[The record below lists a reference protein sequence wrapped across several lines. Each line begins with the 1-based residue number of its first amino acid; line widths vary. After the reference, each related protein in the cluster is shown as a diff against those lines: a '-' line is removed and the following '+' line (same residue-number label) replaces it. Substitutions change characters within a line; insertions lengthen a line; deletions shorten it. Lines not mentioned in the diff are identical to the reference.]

1 MQVTPF
7 TSLFPRDLPLRSTL
21 LLASSALCFAVA
33 APAQQRGD
41 LARWQR
47 RAQGVTIMRDDW
59 GIAHVY
65 GKTDADAVFGMEYA
79 QAEDDFNRIETNYLN
94 SLGRLAEA
102 EGEPAIYQAL
112 RQRLFIDPD
121 SLRAEYRASP
131 PWLRHLMDAFA
142 DGLNYFLY
150 KHPEAKPRVITHFEP
165 WMALSFTEGSIGGD
179 IERINPRDLQALYGS
194 GPGTRN
200 GDADEFELD
209 PTGSNGIAIAP
220 RLTANHHALLWI
232 NPHTSL
238 YFRSE
243 LQMVS
248 DEGLNAYGAVTW
260 GQFFIYQGFN
270 ATAGWMHTSSGVDN
284 IDEFLETQGK
294 RSRAITV
301 PFKTDSGMARK
312 TFTVSFTQ
320 HGPVIRKE
328 GDRLVSISLMK
339 HHVTALIQSY
349 SRTKARD
356 MSAFRQIMERHTNSS
371 NNTVFADASGNIAYF
386 HSNYIPRR
394 DTSFDWTKPVDGSNP
409 ATTYRGVLSF
419 DETPNVVNPASGW
432 VYNSNNWP
440 WSAAGEGSSPRRAD
454 YPRYVETGT
463 EETPR
468 GYHALRVLS
477 GKTGWAMSS
486 LTAAAFDSYLPAF
499 ERMIPPLIA
508 AYDQLPATDTLKTKL
523 AEPIA
528 ALRTWD
534 FRWGPNPCRRRSRS
548 FGVSVCVAPARR
560 ICWARWRPRSTRSRG
575 TSARGRRRGA
585 RSTAFSGS
593 TTTSRRISTTR
604 SPASRCRLPRAY
616 GAPWRRSAPAPI
628 PTPRSGTARAAT
640 ASSQSSSSATASAR
654 RRSRRAAKAAIP
666 TRRISTTRPRATP
679 PAGCVTSISTAPSS
693 PDTPSASTTP
703 DVSRA
708 PRIPNHRGLLHGRDT
723 MRAARI
729 RATRGRARVSRQ
741 TGRHPLAGHP
751 KGGQPFWGEL
761 RAHDGVRLSRRRLRP
776 RRPQADDR

>member
-1 MQVTPF
+1 
-7 TSLFPRDLPLRSTL
+7 LC
-21 LLASSALCFAVA
+21 LAAS
-33 APAQQRGD
+33 APAQQRGGGD

-47 RAQGVTIMRDDW
+47 RAQGVTIIRDDW

-102 EGEPAIYQAL
+102 EGESAIYQDL
-112 RQRLFIDPD
+112 RQKLFIDPD

-150 KHPEAKPRVITHFEP
+150 KHPEVKPRVITHFEP

-209 PTGSNGIAIAP
+209 PSGSNGIAIAP
-220 RLTANHHALLWI
+220 RLVANHHALLWI
-232 NPHTSL
+232 NPHTSF

-284 IDEFLETQGK
+284 IDEFLETQAR
-294 RSRAITV
+294 RSRMITV

-339 HHVTALIQSY
+339 NHVNALIQSY

-356 MSAFRQIMERHTNSS
+356 MAAFRQIMELHTNSS

-394 DTSFDWTKPVDGSNP
+394 DTSFDWTRPVDGSNP
-409 ATTYRGVLSF
+409 RTAYNGVLSF
-419 DETPNVVNPASGW
+419 DQTPNVVNPASGW

-440 WSAAGEGSSPRRAD
+440 WSAAGGGSSPKRESF
-454 YPRYVETGT
+454 PRYVETGT
-463 EETPR
+463 EETAR
-468 GYHALRVLS
+468 GYHALRVLE
-477 GKTGWAMSS
+477 GKTDWTMAS

-508 AYDQLPATDTLKTKL
+508 AYDQAGADSIKAKL
-523 AEPIA
+523 AEPISV
-528 ALRTWD
+528 LRAWD
-534 FRWGPNPCRRRSRS
+534 YRWGAE
-548 FGVSVCVAPARR
+548 SVP
-560 ICWARWRPRSTRSRG
+560 
-575 TSARGRRRGA
+575 TSLAVFWGERVGRRV
-585 RSTAFSGS
+585 
-593 TTTSRRISTTR
+593 SRD
-604 SPASRCRLPRAY
+604 
-616 GAPWRRSAPAPI
+616 
-628 PTPRSGTARAAT
+628 ARAAGISIMQYIATSRAAPAELLGSLADAVDALSADFGTWKTPWGEINRFQRINDDIAPNFDDTKPSIPVPFT
-640 ASSQSSSSATASAR
+640 ASVWGSLAAFGARAYPNTKKWYGTSGNSFVAVVEFGDSVRAQAITAGGESGSPQSRHFNDEAERYAS
-654 RRSRRAAKAAIP
+654 
-666 TRRISTTRPRATP
+666 
-679 PAGCVTSISTAPSS
+679 G
-693 PDTPSASTTP
+693 
-703 DVSRA
+703 
-708 PRIPNHRGLLHGRDT
+708 
-723 MRAARI
+723 
-729 RATRGRARVSRQ
+729 
-741 TGRHPLAGHP
+741 
-751 KGGQPFWGEL
+751 
-761 RAHDGVRLSRRRLRP
+761 RLRELYFYRTQLVGHTERTYHP
-776 RRPQADDR
+776 